1 MREEIIVRCI
11 NNGQRQTFPA
21 GTTIEEV
28 YEAFRPDGLG
38 QVTAAR
44 VNNVVEGLSFRLY
57 NNKDVEFLDLR
68 SDAGLRTYVRSLFF
82 VMGLALREA
91 FPDGDFRVEAP
102 VSGGYFCR
110 LLIGRSV
117 TDDDIQTL
125 RTHMDGIINRN
136 APFHRVVC
144 PTDEAVG
151 LFEKKG
157 MQSKVTLLSTV
168 GSIYAYYY
176 TLEDHPDY
184 YYGALL
190 PRAGQLGLYD
200 IMRLGDGVL
209 VRVPDQNRPSQL
221 GPLIKQEKMLEVIRE
236 HKDWQDIVRLR
247 TIGDLNK
254 ANDSGYTSLLINV
267 AEALQE
273 KKICH
278 IAEEI
283 QRRPQV
289 RLILI
294 AGPSSSGKTT
304 FSKRLSVQLMACG
317 LRPFPISMDDYF
329 VDRTLTPRDE
339 KGDYDFESVDALN
352 IPLLSEHLQRL
363 FAGEE
368 IELPRYNFQTGKSE
382 SSGKR
387 IKLSPRDIVV
397 MEGIHALNPKLT
409 ESISDLLKFKVFV
422 SALTTILLDDHNNIP
437 TTDNRLLRRIVRDYK
452 YRGYSAT
459 ETIGRWPSVMKGE
472 EKWIVPFQ
480 ENADVMFN
488 SALLFELA
496 LLCTQALPL
505 LEMVPENVTEYAEA
519 YRLRKFLGYIKP
531 IPLGDVPPTSLLREF
546 LGGSSFHY

>member
-184 YYGALL
+184 Y
-190 PRAGQLGLYD
+190 
-200 IMRLGDGVL
+200 
-209 VRVPDQNRPSQL
+209 
-221 GPLIKQEKMLEVIRE
+221 
-236 HKDWQDIVRLR
+236 
-247 TIGDLNK
+247 
-254 ANDSGYTSLLINV
+254 
-267 AEALQE
+267 
-273 KKICH
+273 
-278 IAEEI
+278 
-283 QRRPQV
+283 
-289 RLILI
+289 
-294 AGPSSSGKTT
+294 
-304 FSKRLSVQLMACG
+304 
-317 LRPFPISMDDYF
+317 
-329 VDRTLTPRDE
+329 
-339 KGDYDFESVDALN
+339 
-352 IPLLSEHLQRL
+352 
-363 FAGEE
+363 
-368 IELPRYNFQTGKSE
+368 
-382 SSGKR
+382 
-387 IKLSPRDIVV
+387 
-397 MEGIHALNPKLT
+397 
-409 ESISDLLKFKVFV
+409 
-422 SALTTILLDDHNNIP
+422 
-437 TTDNRLLRRIVRDYK
+437 
-452 YRGYSAT
+452 
-459 ETIGRWPSVMKGE
+459 
-472 EKWIVPFQ
+472 
-480 ENADVMFN
+480 
-488 SALLFELA
+488 
-496 LLCTQALPL
+496 
-505 LEMVPENVTEYAEA
+505 
-519 YRLRKFLGYIKP
+519 
-531 IPLGDVPPTSLLREF
+531 
-546 LGGSSFHY
+546 

>member
-1 MREEIIVRCI
+1 
-11 NNGQRQTFPA
+11 
-21 GTTIEEV
+21 
-28 YEAFRPDGLG
+28 
-38 QVTAAR
+38 
-44 VNNVVEGLSFRLY
+44 
-57 NNKDVEFLDLR
+57 
-68 SDAGLRTYVRSLFF
+68 
-82 VMGLALREA
+82 
-91 FPDGDFRVEAP
+91 
-102 VSGGYFCR
+102 
-110 LLIGRSV
+110 
-117 TDDDIQTL
+117 
-125 RTHMDGIINRN
+125 
-136 APFHRVVC
+136 
-144 PTDEAVG
+144 
-151 LFEKKG
+151 
-157 MQSKVTLLSTV
+157 
-168 GSIYAYYY
+168 
-176 TLEDHPDY
+176 
-184 YYGALL
+184 
-190 PRAGQLGLYD
+190 
-200 IMRLGDGVL
+200 
-209 VRVPDQNRPSQL
+209 
-221 GPLIKQEKMLEVIRE
+221 MLEVIRE

-496 LLCTQALPL
+496 LLRTQALPL
-505 LEMVPENVTEYAEA
+505 LEMVPENVMEYAEA